1 MKFKKIT
8 FLSIIAI
15 AGAVAFTACGHRGH
29 FSKDRSER
37 MIKKL
42 DYVADR
48 LDLAGEQQ
56 AKYQDLRARV
66 LVDLKAAHQARLATM
81 RQLKAEFEKP
91 EPDMNALAAEV
102 KTSMESG
109 HERFQ
114 KAPDYVAEF
123 YGFLNAEQK
132 AEVKEFVLDK
142 LEDL

>member
-1 MKFKKIT
+1 MNFKKIT
-8 FLSIIAI
+8 ILSIV
-15 AGAVAFTACGHRGH
+15 AVTGLATFAACGHRHH

-66 LVDLKAAHQARLATM
+66 LVDLKAGHQARLETM

-91 EPDMNALAAEV
+91 EPNMNALAADV
-102 KTSMESG
+102 KKRMETG
-109 HERFQ
+109 HQRFQ